1 MVTRT
6 LDARG
11 EICPDPLTLTL
22 REMRRLAVGD
32 QLKVII
38 DSPMALETISR
49 WVQNTGHR
57 LVGVREL
64 GAAQWELTIEKIV
77 SEGC

>member
-1 MVTRT
+1 MATKT
-6 LDARG
+6 LDVRG

-22 REMRRLAVGD
+22 KEIRGLAIGD
-32 QLKVII
+32 QLAVIV

-49 WVQNTGHR
+49 WAQNAGHR

-64 GAAQWELTIEKIV
+64 GAGQWELTIEKV
-77 SEGC
+77 L

>member
-1 MVTRT
+1 MATRI
-6 LDARG
+6 LDVCG

-22 REMRRLAVGD
+22 KEMETLALGD
-32 QLKVII
+32 LLKVIV

-49 WVQNTGHR
+49 WVQKAGHR

-64 GAAQWELTIEKIV
+64 ARAQWEISIEKLIA
-77 SEGC
+77 

>member
-1 MVTRT
+1 MAIRT

-22 REMRRLAVGD
+22 KEMQGLAVGD
-32 QLKVII
+32 RLKVMV

-49 WVQNTGHR
+49 WARNAGHR
-57 LVGVREL
+57 LVGVDEL
-64 GAAQWELTIEKIV
+64 GAGQWAITLEKLV
-77 SEGC
+77 A